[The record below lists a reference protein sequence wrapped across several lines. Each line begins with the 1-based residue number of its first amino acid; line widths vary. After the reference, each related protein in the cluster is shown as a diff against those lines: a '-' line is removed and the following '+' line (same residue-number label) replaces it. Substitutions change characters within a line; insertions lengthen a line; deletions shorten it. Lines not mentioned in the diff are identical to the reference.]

1 MAEAAIQIRADSA
14 GAVELDPEELWAS
27 VIAAGDEALASAG
40 RPHLAAIG
48 LANQGETV
56 MAWDRSTSTPT
67 GPAIVWQD
75 RRAEVVCDRLREHGR
90 FLAEHTGLELDPY
103 FVAPKM
109 AWLRERVGNGPTITT
124 TDTWMLHRLC
134 GAFATDISTAGRSLL
149 LDLDKGEWSDRACE
163 IFGIDIDSLASVA
176 RNAQLLGESS
186 VFGGSVPVTG
196 TCVDQQAALFAEH
209 CRAAGEAK
217 CTYGTGAFMLACTGD
232 KPTRSSNGLVGC
244 PAWQID
250 DTITYCLDGQVY
262 TVGAAVTWLI
272 EMGVMSEPADL
283 DRLGA
288 AVDTTRR
295 RYVRARSRWSR
306 RAVLEASSQGGVHRT
321 DARHRTWSSRARC
334 DRRHRRPGGAAC
346 PGRRARSWFSVDSP
360 ARRRWADRAAP
371 CCCRSKPTCCKLR
384 SRSTPPPTPRPS
396 VWPRSPIWAPTR
408 PHRPRSAMTT
418 GTQIWLWNRGSG
430 PTRPPS
436 GLLRGSES
444 PQRRWTCE
452 HRRPRRAGIRRCRC
466 RWWRGGLCG
475 RPIALASRCRCCDSR
490 GGTRHRRGHEQGQ
503 HCDPSYR
510 LRRHPRIA
518 RSPAGRPRL

>member
-1 MAEAAIQIRADSA
+1 MTVLAIDQGTSATKAVVVADDGTVLAMAEAAIQIRPDSA

-27 VIAAGDEALASAG
+27 VIAAGTEAVAAAG
-40 RPHLAAIG
+40 HPHLTAIG

-56 MAWDRSTSTPT
+56 MAWDRSTGTPT

-75 RRAEVVCDRLREHGR
+75 RRAEVVCDRLREHGP

-109 AWLRERVGNGPTITT
+109 VWLREQVGDGPTITT

-149 LDLDKGEWSDRACE
+149 LDLDTGAWSERACE
-163 IFGIDIDSLASVA
+163 IFGIDIANLAPVA
-176 RNAQLLGESS
+176 SNAQLLGESP

-232 KPTRSSNGLVGC
+232 TPTRSSNGLVGC
-244 PAWQID
+244 PAWQIG

-288 AVDTTRR
+288 TVD
-295 RYVRARSRWSR
+295 
-306 RAVLEASSQGGVHRT
+306 SSGGVT
-321 DARHRTWSSRARC
+321 
-334 DRRHRRPGGAAC
+334 
-346 PGRRARSWFSVDSP
+346 FVP
-360 ARRRWADRAAP
+360 ALAGLAAP
-371 CCCRSKPTCCKLR
+371 YWKPQAKAAFTGLTLGTERGHLVHAAIEGIAAQVALLAQAAGRDLGSPLTRLR
-384 SRSTPPPTPRPS
+384 VDGGLTRSTLLLQIQADLLQAPVEVYPSPHATALGVAAFADLGANPTS
-396 VWPRSPIWAPTR
+396 QAEV
-408 PHRPRSAMTT
+408 
-418 GTQIWLWNRGSG
+418 
-430 PTRPPS
+430 
-436 GLLRGSES
+436 SEDHWH
-444 PQRRWTCE
+444 PDLIVE
-452 HRRPRRAGIRRCRC
+452 
-466 RWWRGGLCG
+466 
-475 RPIALASRCRCCDSR
+475 
-490 GGTRHRRGHEQGQ
+490 
-503 HCDPSYR
+503 
-510 LRRHPRIA
+510 PRIGA
-518 RSPAGRPRL
+518 DEAAERLAAWRRVATATMDL